1 MAEFASKGLAGTAL
15 GFGIAGTAL
24 GLGFLNGNNGDGIFG
39 LGGNKGCGNAHVTEK
54 EMNYIQQLNAERA
67 KLAEVTAERYA
78 DGIGIATYKEAVA
91 MSNAQ
96 DAKFGALLKDV
107 TSEVIRQGQE
117 VAVLKAD
124 IRCLNSKV
132 DYENAALNT
141 KINTTAESL
150 SKDIVFTNKSLT
162 DAIALESE
170 RRACGDEKVV
180 AWVQSQDYIKGV
192 IKIDGSQICCGNC
205 SPCNKS

>member
-1 MAEFASKGLAGTAL
+1 MAEFATKGVGTAAL
-15 GFGIAGTAL
+15 TTGIIGTAYAAL
-24 GLGFLNGNNGDGIFG
+24 NSGLFNGN
-39 LGGNKGCGNAHVTEK
+39 GCGGGLFNNNNGNCNVTEK
-54 EMNYIQQLNAERA
+54 EMAYIQQLNAERA

-78 DGIGIATYKEAVA
+78 DSVGIATYKEAVS
-91 MSNAQ
+91 MSNKQ
-96 DAKFGALLKDV
+96 DEKFGALLKDV

-141 KINTTAESL
+141 KINTSVESL
-150 SKDIVFTNKSLT
+150 DKDIKCCHKSLV

-192 IKIDGSQICCGNC
+192 IKIPGNDICCDDC
-205 SPCNKS
+205 SPCKKK